1 MRRRAG
7 ESFLIGGEIEIEVLE
22 VSGTRVKLGIVAPD
36 AVQIQR
42 KETKLTRDEN
52 VSAAGSVRRDN
63 IFSLLES
70 VSLRGDSQAVK
81 TLTAASPLTPRH
93 GQHDEFTPELPAF
106 SHKKA

>member
-22 VSGTRVKLGIVAPD
+22 VSGTRVKLGIVAPE

-52 VSAAGSVRRDN
+52 VSAASSVRRDK
-63 IFSLLES
+63 ILSLLES
-70 VSLRGDSQAVK
+70 VALGGRSQAVK
-81 TLTAASPLTPRH
+81 TLTVTSPLTHQNPH
-93 GQHDEFTPELPAF
+93 PDVSSLKTEN
-106 SHKKA
+106 